1 MKGIGLLFHFLLL
14 LIIFVI
20 SQANFYA
27 IVAFTQGALSRVEI
41 LAQNSAYEFGTQGSV
56 TIPEKIH
63 VLFTPCSDIVLPST
77 RIFEYMDIVDEINA
91 WCGEQ
96 LAIVCFMYEYH
107 TEDFYMSCKGLT
119 RDLDKTYYFPA
130 EASTRQV
137 LIEDINETT
146 VKLNIP

>member
-27 IVAFTQGALSRVEI
+27 LVAFTQGALSRVEI
-41 LAQNSAYEFGTQGSV
+41 LTQNAAHEFGTQGSL
-56 TIPEKIH
+56 TIPEKMD
-63 VLFTPCSDIVLPST
+63 VLFTPCRNIVLPDT
-77 RIFEYMDIVDEINA
+77 RIFGYMDIVAEITA
-91 WCGEQ
+91 WCEDQ
-96 LAIVCFMYEYH
+96 LSVVCMMYEYH
-107 TEDFYMSCKGLT
+107 TDDFYMACKGLT
-119 RDLDKTYYFPA
+119 RDLDQTYYFPA
-130 EASTRQV
+130 EAGTRDV